1 MKWYK
6 LYLEAQ
12 IRGVISTA
20 YAYSGPMRLRAL
32 VVLAFARRD
41 AAANQLRSR
50 EEFYAELK
58 RLSAVSSLT
67 TVTISSA
74 GSIPILVVKALRE
87 IAEAKL
93 TSSFDS
99 SLKTAKD
106 IVVGVRVGKSYTFK
120 VRRED
125 YETVVDKLCEVG
137 ARVEIDTHRPARSVS
152 SLTTVTIISKGSNSI
167 AVMKALR
174 EIGLANQTKSFDS
187 SLKTVKD
194 IVDQVIDGKPYTF
207 KVRPQHRDAVVAKLR
222 GAGAVVE

>member
-67 TVTISSA
+67 TVTLSSA

-106 IVVGVRVGKSYTFK
+106 IVVGVRAGKSYAFK

-137 ARVEIDTHRPARSVS
+137 ARVEIDTPARSVA
-152 SLTTVTIISKGSNSI
+152 SLTMVTITSKGSNSI
-167 AVMKALR
+167 AVMTALR
-174 EIGLANQTKSFDS
+174 EIAFANHTQSFDS
-187 SLKTVKD
+187 SLKTAKD

-207 KVRPQHRDAVVAKLR
+207 KVRPQHRDTVVAKLR
-222 GAGAVVE
+222 GAGAMVE

>member
-20 YAYSGPMRLRAL
+20 YAYTGPMRLRAL

-67 TVTISSA
+67 TVTIRHVDRGEA
-74 GSIPILVVKALRE
+74 IPLIRVLRQLSQDKQAPFPSGLRE
-87 IAEAKL
+87 C
-93 TSSFDS
+93 
-99 SLKTAKD
+99 KD
-106 IVVGVRVGKSYTFK
+106 IY
-120 VRRED
+120 
-125 YETVVDKLCEVG
+125 
-137 ARVEIDTHRPARSVS
+137 
-152 SLTTVTIISKGSNSI
+152 
-167 AVMKALR
+167 
-174 EIGLANQTKSFDS
+174 
-187 SLKTVKD
+187 
-194 IVDQVIDGKPYTF
+194 DQVRDGKPYTF

-222 GAGAVVE
+222 GAGAMVE